1 MIDYEEEQT
10 LEHGAHHHEQLVKQ
24 DPSNPRSLLHKPNQV
39 FSPPSRKQ
47 HWKVEKEKKKTI
59 NTCHNKQ
66 TLFIKKI
73 NIKIITKEPTHK

>member
-10 LEHGAHHHEQLVKQ
+10 LEHGAHHHELLVKQ

-47 HWKVEKEKKKTI
+47 HWKVEKEKKKPLTHVTI
-59 NTCHNKQ
+59 NKHY
-66 TLFIKKI
+66 FFKK
-73 NIKIITKEPTHK
+73 N

>member
-10 LEHGAHHHEQLVKQ
+10 LEHGAHHHELLVKQ

-47 HWKVEKEKKKTI
+47 HWKVEKEKKKKTI

-66 TLFIKKI
+66 TLFF
-73 NIKIITKEPTHK
+73 